1 MTADLPGGPDRPD
14 TGVPSAPHA
23 QPSPALAETVQ
34 GLARLVD
41 RTLRRVEQVDGRV
54 SGLGEIVT
62 DLALKLTPPT
72 PDSPGAGHDVAAPSD
87 EPDGSGAE
95 TDADTEPPG
104 LRSWLLIDDV
114 AQADADLAD
123 LAAWLWR
130 VYLWW
135 PDAWL
140 SSCWLWHPEVIE
152 ELWWLRVAHA
162 DAYHPRTGTSLRVA
176 DWHERH
182 RPGVARRVGTILR
195 SCELTRHIPFNG
207 RPVEVTPP
215 GPPALARHAP
225 AIAEVWASGAE
236 MTDVVRAAGPQP
248 SPQQLAEADAYQQ
261 ALYRSRR

>member
-1 MTADLPGGPDRPD
+1 MTAEQPRGPNAPGRSAASGSNRQASPEPDP
-14 TGVPSAPHA
+14 
-23 QPSPALAETVQ
+23 TVQ

-41 RTLRRVEQVDGRV
+41 RAVRRLEQLDGRV
-54 SGLGEIVT
+54 SGLAEIVT
-62 DLALKLTPPT
+62 DLALKLTPPA
-72 PDSPGAGHDVAAPSD
+72 PDASGDHGVPPTSGETGPDVD
-87 EPDGSGAE
+87 LDGQP
-95 TDADTEPPG
+95 EPPAV
-104 LRSWLLIDDV
+104 RSWLLADDV

-123 LAAWLWR
+123 LSSWLWR

-140 SSCWLWHPEVIE
+140 ASCWLWHPEVIE

-162 DAYHPRTGTSLRVA
+162 DAYHRRTGTSLRVA

-225 AIAEVWASGAE
+225 AIAEVWATGAG

-248 SPQQLAEADAYQQ
+248 SPQQLGEADAYQQ